1 MDESVF
7 ASPGGTA
14 GMLAFDAAGLGDS
27 IALVPGRDGTAWIY
41 HAAGAA
47 HLCRDTLRDVLFL
60 GHTVCLELEP
70 GAIILRPVGPSIE
83 VSTAFEPGRPGP
95 VYLAPRDTLAQVA
108 RGLIA
113 SARFGPIRG

>member
-7 ASPGGTA
+7 VSPGASA

-27 IALVPGRDGTAWIY
+27 IAVVPGRNGTAWIY

-47 HLCRDTLRDVLFL
+47 HLTRDTLRDVLFL
-60 GHTVCLELEP
+60 GHTVMLELEP
-70 GAIILRPVGPSIE
+70 GAIILRPLGPSVE
-83 VSTAFEPGRPGP
+83 VAMDLEPGHPGP
-95 VYLAPRDTLAQVA
+95 IYIVPRDTIAQVA

-113 SARFGPIRG
+113 SVRFGPIRG